1 MLVKMEEQFRGL
13 PMADLIGGPL
23 QAACEAQ
30 MRLAEATA
38 DFIRNVGFDIDPA
51 GQRPPVMRVEFIR
64 PGPDRHEP
72 EYLHLPLEGLGN
84 DELLDNIEKLKSAGN
99 EGKPEQA

>member
-1 MLVKMEEQFRGL
+1 MEDQFRGL

-38 DFIRNVGFDIDPA
+38 EFIRNVGFDIDPT
-51 GQRPPVMRVEFIR
+51 GLRPPVMRVEFVR
-64 PGPDRHEP
+64 PEAHEP

-84 DELLDNIEKLKSAGN
+84 AELLDNIEKLKSAGN

>member
-1 MLVKMEEQFRGL
+1 MLVNMEDQFKGL

-38 DFIRNVGFDIDPA
+38 DFIRSVCFDIDPT
-51 GQRPPVMRVEFIR
+51 GQRPPVMRVEFVR
-64 PGPDRHEP
+64 PEAHEP

-84 DELLDNIEKLKSAGN
+84 AELFDNIEKLKSAGI
-99 EGKPEQA
+99 